1 MTTPPSLRDVD
12 AQLYELA
19 ARELDERL
27 AKLPGHLLPVELAR
41 AGAGLHGR
49 NRASRELVLTL
60 LNDLWLR
67 AYGAERF
74 VPEESERISP
84 NDLKVMTLAV
94 LTLCQQGRKDAWN
107 ARARH
112 AAVEIGLDRYDLQW
126 SVMQLAIIALGWEL

>member
-49 NRASRELVLTL
+49 NRASRELV
-60 LNDLWLR
+60 
-67 AYGAERF
+67 
-74 VPEESERISP
+74 
-84 NDLKVMTLAV
+84 AV
-94 LTLCQQGRKDAWN
+94 RY
-107 ARARH
+107 
-112 AAVEIGLDRYDLQW
+112 LDRFLDE
-126 SVMQLAIIALGWEL
+126 VAAHEDANAGVAGAG